1 MLLAAYGNPA
11 DARETEPLDPPVG
24 FPRIANDDECGTV
37 QGNTFT
43 FGASVCI
50 APKGHKGPHHWR
62 FVR

>member
-1 MLLAAYGNPA
+1 MLLADYGNPA
-11 DARETEPLDPPVG
+11 DDRETEPGDPVNA
-24 FPRIANDDECGTV
+24 PRIANDDECGTV

-50 APKGHKGPHHWR
+50 APKGHKDAHHWR